1 MSRAGVITAI
11 DTALSSVTN
20 PTFTM
25 VYIGEPLS
33 VPTTPMA
40 AFWLSQHR
48 EDFTTLGDS
57 STVAEFTIRC
67 YWRVQSSP
75 DVRETIEAEMWDA
88 VVKIKTALRADSA
101 LGGNAADSRP
111 GDATFGYI
119 EIGGNVFRVV
129 TIPFDVNIYAESTI
143 TP

>member
-33 VPTTPMA
+33 VPTTPIT

-88 VVKIKTALRADSA
+88 VVGIKNALRADSA

>member
-75 DVRETIEAEMWDA
+75 DVRETIEAEMWGA
-88 VVKIKTALRADSA
+88 VVGIKTALRADSA
-101 LGGNAADSRP
+101 LGGNAADSGP

>member
-11 DTALSSVTN
+11 DEAINSVQT
-20 PTFTM
+20 PTFPM

-40 AFWLSQHR
+40 AFWLSQHS

-67 YWRVQSSP
+67 YWRMQTSA

-88 VVKIKTALRADSA
+88 VVGIKTALRADSA

-119 EIGGNVFRVV
+119 EIGGNVFRIV
-129 TIPFDVNIYAESTI
+129 TIPFEVHIYAESVI
-143 TP
+143 EP

>member
-1 MSRAGVITAI
+1 VSRAGVITAI

-67 YWRVQSSP
+67 SWRVQSSP
-75 DVRETIEAEMWDA
+75 NVRETIEAEMWDA
-88 VVKIKTALRADSA
+88 VVGIKTALRADSA
-101 LGGNAADSRP
+101 LNGNAADSRP

>member
-40 AFWLSQHR
+40 SFWLSQHR

-88 VVKIKTALRADSA
+88 VVGIKTALRADSA

>member
-1 MSRAGVITAI
+1 VSRAGVITAI

-40 AFWLSQHR
+40 AFWLSQHS

-75 DVRETIEAEMWDA
+75 NVRETIEAEMWDA
-88 VVKIKTALRADSA
+88 VVGIKTALRADSA
-101 LGGNAADSRP
+101 LNGNAADSRP